1 MPRSREL
8 ALRPWGD
15 ASVVQLSAG
24 DRRRLARTIL
34 DAWET
39 EPTATSPHTLRAK
52 RSDLAAFGRFLD
64 VETEDDNELREVTAG
79 LLLFGGFTEA
89 HKHVRRWLSWM
100 GALVKVIPNRKR
112 KDPRHTARTA
122 ARRLAHLRGLVRVA
136 QEHGL
141 PWGLML
147 RGPKISSE
155 QRRDAMGPEAW
166 KVYGVIAKLVGEAAG
181 NEEDPRPAR
190 DAAILQLLFVLG
202 LRRESIVELNVED
215 VHDGRVWVYVKGKK
229 DQVGKTLPRST
240 EAALRL
246 WMEWR
251 GDEEPGPLFTG
262 VREADRD
269 SPLTGNQVYRI
280 CVSHELGNPHGL
292 RHSGAN
298 KLAREGKSVFDVQ
311 AHLGHASTATAQHYV
326 KLADDLGGK
335 VSAYLAE
342 ELDELYDS

>member
-1 MPRSREL
+1 MTMSNAL
-8 ALRPWGD
+8 AVQAWGD
-15 ASVVQLSAG
+15 SSVVQLSL
-24 DRRRLARTIL
+24 DEQRTLARRIL

-52 RSDLAAFGRFLD
+52 RSDLAAFGRFHDL
-64 VETEDDNELREVTAG
+64 EAEDDELRELAAG

-89 HKHVRRWLSWM
+89 HHRVRRWLSWM

-112 KDPRHTARTA
+112 KGPRHTARTA

-147 RGPKISSE
+147 RGPKISRE
-155 QRRDAMGPEAW
+155 DRRDAMGPEAW
-166 KVYGVIAKLVGEAAG
+166 KVYGVIAELAHAAAG
-181 NEEDPRPAR
+181 NDEDPRPAR
-190 DAAILQLLFVLG
+190 DAAVLQLLFVLG
-202 LRRESIVELNVED
+202 LRRESVAELNVED
-215 VHDGRVWVYVKGKK
+215 IRDGRVWLYVKGKK
-229 DQVGKTLPRST
+229 NQIGKTLPRST
-240 EAALRL
+240 QAAIRL

-251 GDEEPGPLFTG
+251 GDEEPGRLFTG
-262 VREADRD
+262 VREGDRD

-280 CVSHELGNPHGL
+280 CVSHKLGNPHGL

-311 AHLGHASTATAQHYV
+311 AHLGHASTQTAQHYV
-326 KLADDLGGK
+326 TLAADLPGK

-342 ELDELYDS
+342 ELDELYDA